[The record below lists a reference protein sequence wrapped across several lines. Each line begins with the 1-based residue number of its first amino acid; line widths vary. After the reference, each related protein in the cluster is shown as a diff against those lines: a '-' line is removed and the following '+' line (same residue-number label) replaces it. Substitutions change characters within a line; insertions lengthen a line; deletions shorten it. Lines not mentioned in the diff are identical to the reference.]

1 MYKDE
6 KHMNKHAYLIMAH
19 KQPELLNKLLRLLD
33 NEKNDFYIHIDK
45 KSNMDMTH
53 IGKDVSKSNI
63 YFIDRISVNWGGYS
77 QIQCEMNLLKSAVRR
92 NYSYYHL
99 LSGFDLPLKDSDY
112 IYDFFESNKG
122 KEFISF
128 EKKDV
133 PNIVKERVSLY
144 YPLQE
149 KVNRKNYFFYGMNKV
164 MIIVEKL
171 LKINRLKNTN
181 LVIQKGA
188 NWFDITHDF
197 AEYVVSKEQE
207 IKNMYKSTFCADE
220 IFLQTLFVNS
230 RFKNNLYYNVYDDN
244 PKQIMRY
251 IDWNRGNP
259 YVFRENDFNDLIES
273 EFLFARKF
281 DEDIDEVIIDNIYH
295 YLKK

>member
-6 KHMNKHAYLIMAH
+6 KYMNKHAYLIMAH
-19 KQPELLNKLLRLLD
+19 KQPELLNKLLKLLD
-33 NEKNDFYIHIDK
+33 NEKNDFYMHIDK
-45 KSNMDMTH
+45 KSNMDITH

-77 QIQCEMNLLKSAVRR
+77 QIQCELNLLKSAVRG

-164 MIIVEKL
+164 IIIAEKL

-207 IKNMYKSTFCADE
+207 VNNMYKSTFCADE

-273 EFLFARKF
+273 
-281 DEDIDEVIIDNIYH
+281 
-295 YLKK
+295 

>member
-1 MYKDE
+1 
-6 KHMNKHAYLIMAH
+6 
-19 KQPELLNKLLRLLD
+19 
-33 NEKNDFYIHIDK
+33 
-45 KSNMDMTH
+45 
-53 IGKDVSKSNI
+53 
-63 YFIDRISVNWGGYS
+63 
-77 QIQCEMNLLKSAVRR
+77 
-92 NYSYYHL
+92 
-99 LSGFDLPLKDSDY
+99 
-112 IYDFFESNKG
+112 
-122 KEFISF
+122 
-128 EKKDV
+128 
-133 PNIVKERVSLY
+133 
-144 YPLQE
+144 
-149 KVNRKNYFFYGMNKV
+149 MNKV